1 METWQLLGKIR
12 KIIAVVTVKKLDSF
26 EEVKSKYLE
35 NLEME
40 IEFLQ

>member
-1 METWQLLGKIR
+1 METWQSLGKIR
-12 KIIAVVTVKKLDSF
+12 KVIAVVTAKNLDSF

-40 IEFLQ
+40 I

>member
-1 METWQLLGKIR
+1 METWKSLGKIR
-12 KIIAVVTVKKLDSF
+12 KVIAVVTVKKLDSF

>member
-1 METWQLLGKIR
+1 MAVTGKN
-12 KIIAVVTVKKLDSF
+12 KKNYSCSNSKKKLDSF